1 MKKIRVLLAE
11 DHVLVS
17 EGLVKL
23 LEADFTLVGRVEDGR
38 ALVQEVKKHTPD
50 IAIIDISLPLLN
62 GLEAARQIKKC
73 EPQTKLIFLTM
84 HAEESFVRDAFKSGG
99 SGYVLKQSAAKELIF
114 AIQEVFQG
122 RTYVSPLVAGGIVDQ
137 ALNPTKSSKSLS
149 GPDPDILTQ
158 RQMEIL
164 QLVAE
169 GKSNKEIAVILNLA
183 VKTVEFHKTRI
194 MQTLELNTSPELT
207 KYAMS
212 HGIISA

>member
-1 MKKIRVLLAE
+1 TWSSTRTRSHPQILLKS
-11 DHVLVS
+11 H
-17 EGLVKL
+17 
-23 LEADFTLVGRVEDGR
+23 
-38 ALVQEVKKHTPD
+38 
-50 IAIIDISLPLLN
+50 ISLPLLN

-84 HAEESFVRDAFKSGG
+84 HTEESFVRDAFKSGG
-99 SGYVLKQSAAKELIF
+99 SGYVVKQSAAKELIF
-114 AIQEVFQG
+114 AIQEVSQG
-122 RTYVSPLVAGGIVDQ
+122 RTYVSPSVAAGIVDQ
-137 ALNPTKSSKSLS
+137 ALHPTNSSMPMS

-169 GKSNKEIAVILNLA
+169 GKSNKDVAVILDVA

-194 MQTLELNTSPELT
+194 MQALGLKTAPELT
-207 KYAMS
+207 KYAIS

>member
-1 MKKIRVLLAE
+1 MKKIRLLLAD

-84 HAEESFVRDAFKSGG
+84 HAEESFVRDAFISGG

-122 RTYVSPLVAGGIVDQ
+122 RTYVSPSVAGGIVDQ
-137 ALNPTKSSKSLS
+137 ALNPTKSSKSLP

-158 RQMEIL
+158 RQMEVL

>member
-1 MKKIRVLLAE
+1 MKRIRVLLAE

-23 LEADFTLVGRVEDGR
+23 LETDFTLVGSAKDGR

-84 HAEESFVRDAFKSGG
+84 HAEESFVREAFKSGG
-99 SGYVLKQSAAKELIF
+99 SGYVLKQSATKELIF

-122 RTYVSPLVAGGIVDQ
+122 RTYVSPSVAAGIVDQ
-137 ALNPTKSSKSLS
+137 ALHPTKNPKSIS
-149 GPDPDILTQ
+149 DPDPDILTQ

-169 GKSNKEIAVILNLA
+169 GKSNKEVAVILDVA

-194 MQTLELNTSPELT
+194 MQTLGLKTGPELT
-207 KYAMS
+207 KYAIS